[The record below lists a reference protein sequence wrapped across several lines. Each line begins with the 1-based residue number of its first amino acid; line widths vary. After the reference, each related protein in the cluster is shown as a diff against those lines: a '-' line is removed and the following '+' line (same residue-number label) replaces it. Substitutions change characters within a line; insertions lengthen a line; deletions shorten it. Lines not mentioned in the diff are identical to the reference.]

1 MSFPRWRTLA
11 GVSLAV
17 LGVSAASAQA
27 ADPVAVDMVQEL
39 KVGIS
44 PSKAGTK
51 AKPKAAAI
59 DVTIQSPTESPAT
72 TETVNVFFGKG
83 VQFNNRAF
91 PTCSLRTISRTRSLS
106 GCPKGSIVGKGK
118 ARAIG
123 FLSGARVP
131 EDLTVTAVNS
141 PGNTL
146 QLFVKGTNPLQ
157 ISAPIT
163 GKLAKASGKYGY
175 KLSVT
180 LPQELREVLDGVYAP
195 LVFFNVKVRAQTTV
209 RRGGRATKVNYV
221 ETTSCPSGG
230 WPFKADFT
238 FDQAAP
244 FIDGPQTAVSP
255 VSKCS

>member
-17 LGVSAASAQA
+17 FGVSAASAQA
-27 ADPVAVDMVQEL
+27 ADPVSVDMVQEL

-51 AKPKAAAI
+51 QKPKAAAI
-59 DVTIQSPTESPAT
+59 DVTIQSPTETPAT
-72 TETVNVFFGKG
+72 TKSVDVFFGKG
-83 VQFNNRAF
+83 IEFNNRAF
-91 PTCSLRTISRTRSLS
+91 PTCSLKTINATRSLS
-106 GCPKGSIVGKGK
+106 KCPKGSIVGKGK

-123 FLSGARVP
+123 FLSGQRVP
-131 EDLTVTAVNS
+131 ESLTVTAVNS

-157 ISAPIT
+157 IAAPIT
-163 GKLAKASGKYGY
+163 GKLTKASGQYGY

-195 LVFFNVKVRAQTTV
+195 LVFFNVKVQSQTTV
-209 RRGGRATKVNYV
+209 KRGGKSTKVNYV
-221 ETTSCPSGG
+221 ETTSCPRGG
-230 WPFKADFT
+230 WPFKADFV

-244 FIDGPQTAVSP
+244 FIDGPLTATSP
-255 VSKCS
+255 AAKCS